1 MHKIKGIFEYI
12 THVRE
17 KSRIVNKSGLYI
29 CFTFISIY
37 ALIMSLVCFTK
48 ANVAL
53 GIANIIIA
61 VFMIL
66 TMLLFTQIKAP
77 KVLAWSVVLFFYAIM
92 MFFMYQGG
100 AGGVSIMWLLF
111 VPMAGMALINLYY
124 GGILSL
130 LLGICIPLYM
140 LTPLHG
146 LGYQYSED
154 YRIRFPIIYWAFMI
168 VALVVFVRI
177 DRYEE
182 TQKQMIKNADSA
194 NQMKSVFLA
203 NMAHEIR
210 TPMNAIMG
218 LCELNMNEN
227 ISPIVRENNINI
239 SRSGKNLINIIND
252 LLDFSKIESG
262 RMELQCKEY
271 RLSDLLNDVI
281 YMTVARMG
289 NKKLEFV
296 VDCDPDVPKLLYG
309 DEVRIKQIIINLL
322 TNAVKYT
329 RKGGFLLAVSCRKES
344 YGINLIISV
353 KDSGIGIKEEC
364 FGEIF
369 AAYGR
374 VDADKNH
381 AIEGT
386 GLGLPLTKKLI
397 RLMNGVIRV
406 DSEYGK
412 GSEFKIIIPQTVVDF
427 APIVNIGNHEN
438 HRVLYCSTGEIPE
451 YFVNN
456 YSSSFKKVFT
466 KMNAKGRI
474 CRSTDELKQQLSEE
488 RYTHIIIGRDEYIED
503 REYFDELSK
512 AYCLA
517 VVQEMKEAVSVS
529 ENIRSIYKPFYTR
542 NFSDFINSERE
553 DKGQEED
560 VFTAPKA
567 EVLVVDD
574 NMTNIKVVSGLLKPY
589 KVQLM
594 TATSGAEAVEMVKSR
609 RYDLIFMD
617 HLMPGM
623 SGLEAFRLIRAIE
636 NDYAREIPVIAMTA
650 NTEDEVGGMFVEEG
664 FSGFVS
670 KPVQSE
676 ILKGTLLS
684 CLDEKLI
691 IRNGVKSDE

>member
-154 YRIRFPIIYWAFMI
+154 YRIRFPIIYWAFTI

-296 VDCDPDVPKLLYG
+296 VDCDPDVPNLLYG

-364 FGEIF
+364 LGEIF

-517 VVQEMKEAVSVS
+517 VVQERKEAVSVS

-650 NTEDEVGGMFVEEG
+650 NTEDEVGGMFAEEG